1 METMDQKQK
10 FNNVLWELFRLYRGA
25 KEREGLR
32 GVTLLDFSNAIPIP
46 ATTRS
51 SIMPEQGPSAYIPS
65 DAMLDKIARCAEKY
79 GKADDVYEAAGRSPR
94 MPSDPHA
101 RALLRIFT
109 DPNMTEEDREYIL
122 NEARK
127 RVEKNEEKEKAET
140 TDQLAFA

>member
-51 SIMPEQGPSAYIPS
+51 SLMPDHGPSAYIPS
-65 DAMLDKIARCAEKY
+65 DAMLDKIARFAEKF
-79 GKADDVYEAAGRSPR
+79 GKSDDVYEAAGRSPR
-94 MPSDPHA
+94 MPSDVLV
-101 RALLRIFT
+101 RQFVKVLGSI
-109 DPNMTEEDREYIL
+109 
-122 NEARK
+122 
-127 RVEKNEEKEKAET
+127 KNEDKKRELLEDLKRLAAEEAERDEET
-140 TDQLAFA
+140 PTRQLQLA

>member
-1 METMDQKQK
+1 MDTMDQKQK
-10 FNNVLWELFRLYRGA
+10 FNNMLWELFKLYRGA

-32 GVTLLDFSNAIPIP
+32 GVTLLDFSNDIGVP

-51 SIMPEQGPSAYIPS
+51 SIMPERGPSAYIPGY
-65 DAMLDKIARCAEKY
+65 DMLDKIAALAAMF

-101 RALLRIFT
+101 RVLLRMFPDLT
-109 DPNMTEEDREYIL
+109 TEDREHL
-122 NEARK
+122 VNEARK
-127 RVEKNEEKEKAET
+127 RVEKNKEKEKAET

>member
-51 SIMPEQGPSAYIPS
+51 SLMPDHGPSAYIPS
-65 DAMLDKIARCAEKY
+65 DAMLDKIARFAEKY
-79 GKADDVYEAAGRSPR
+79 GKADEVYEAAGRSPR

-101 RALLRIFT
+101 RALLRILT

-127 RVEKNEEKEKAET
+127 RVEKNKEKEKAET

>member
-51 SIMPEQGPSAYIPS
+51 SLMPDHGPSAYIPS
-65 DAMLDKIARCAEKY
+65 DAMLDKIARFAERF
-79 GKADDVYEAAGRSPR
+79 GKSDDVYEAAGRSPR

-101 RALLRIFT
+101 RVLLRMFPDLT
-109 DPNMTEEDREYIL
+109 TEDREHL
-122 NEARK
+122 VNEARK
-127 RVEKNEEKEKAET
+127 RVEKNKEKEKAET

>member
-51 SIMPEQGPSAYIPS
+51 SLMPDHGPSAYIPS
-65 DAMLDKIARCAEKY
+65 DAMLDKIARFAEKF
-79 GKADDVYEAAGRSPR
+79 GKSDDVYEAAGRSPR
-94 MPSDPHA
+94 MPSDVLV
-101 RALLRIFT
+101 RQFVKVLGSI
-109 DPNMTEEDREYIL
+109 
-122 NEARK
+122 
-127 RVEKNEEKEKAET
+127 KNEDKKRELLEELKRLAAEEAER
-140 TDQLAFA
+140 DEEMPRQLQLA

>member
-51 SIMPEQGPSAYIPS
+51 SLMPDHGPSAYIPS
-65 DAMLDKIARCAEKY
+65 DAMLDKIARFAERF
-79 GKADDVYEAAGRSPR
+79 GKSDDVYEAAGRSPR
-94 MPSDPHA
+94 MPSDVLT
-101 RALLRIFT
+101 RQFIKVLGSI
-109 DPNMTEEDREYIL
+109 
-122 NEARK
+122 
-127 RVEKNEEKEKAET
+127 KNEDKKRELLEELKRMAAEEAER
-140 TDQLAFA
+140 DEEMPRQLQLA